1 MGKVIPPGTCAH
13 IGDKLL
19 QMSATNCT
27 GSGHYNTR
35 HGYTGH
41 GVHQLDLF
49 QASGCHG
56 AGPCHQQHVYLEP
69 RSEIGT
75 HRDGSVRIATTNLIE
90 VRLGLGTRQ
99 DGSVRKATTD
109 LIEVLLGLEAAI
121 DTELLKYMSK
131 TSAIDNNRP
140 NRMADALPFADFRV
154 LVTYGWDSARPV
166 DEGFW
171 TLIKYLVMKFMVLTV
186 LVFANL
192 QRICYGVRLGLG
204 PRRDEPVRKAT
215 TDLIEAR
222 LGVGRTLAVPAR
234 RHADRTIRAVAGG
247 GSQRHPAPELDEMG
261 PFAKLQRI

>member
-1 MGKVIPPGTCAH
+1 
-13 IGDKLL
+13 
-19 QMSATNCT
+19 
-27 GSGHYNTR
+27 
-35 HGYTGH
+35 
-41 GVHQLDLF
+41 
-49 QASGCHG
+49 
-56 AGPCHQQHVYLEP
+56 
-69 RSEIGT
+69 
-75 HRDGSVRIATTNLIE
+75 
-90 VRLGLGTRQ
+90 
-99 DGSVRKATTD
+99 
-109 LIEVLLGLEAAI
+109 LLGLEAAI

-234 RHADRTIRAVAGG
+234 RLADRTIRAVAGG
-247 GSQRHPAPELDEMG
+247 GYERHPAPELDEMG